1 MANAG
6 RPRRSSWRVVAEQEL
21 RDLWVSGRGLPL
33 TLAFSLVL
41 SVTTYLVATNS
52 ALNFLEQREAV
63 NVTLQIAVGLG
74 SLLVLLG
81 GADAIS
87 GERER
92 GTLEGLLLSPAPRPA
107 LVFGKAIGA
116 LSIGLAAF
124 LVSIPYIWFLGRGV
138 GLIAVPVLAG
148 LAVGALLALFLA
160 GLALF
165 VSTLAGS
172 NRLSLSISLLVL
184 LALFAPTQ
192 LPTGAQQGWAGD
204 LLLRVDPMSA
214 GLHYLGKLVVDGHSV
229 GQDIWWLA
237 GPAIAALL
245 AVAAALGASRFIT
258 LRGGGLA

>member
-1 MANAG
+1 MPNAS
-6 RPRRSSWRVVAEQEL
+6 RPGQPSWLVVAEQEL

-92 GTLEGLLLSPAPRPA
+92 GTLEGLLLAPAPRHA
-107 LVFGKAIGA
+107 LVLGKAIAA

-124 LVSIPYIWFLGRGV
+124 LGAVPYVWFLGRGV
-138 GLIAVPVLAG
+138 GLIAVPVAAG
-148 LAVGALLALFLA
+148 LAVGGLLALFLA
-160 GLALF
+160 GLGLF

-204 LLLRVDPMSA
+204 LLLRVDPISA
-214 GLHYLGKLVVDGHSV
+214 GLHYLGKLVVDGHSA
-229 GQDIWWLA
+229 GQDIWWLV
-237 GPAIAALL
+237 GPAIAAAL
-245 AVAAALGASRFIT
+245 AVTAALGASRFIT
-258 LRGGGLA
+258 LRGGGPA